1 MSFPPSLL
9 NEEVQSVSGKS
20 NFLTD
25 SNQRHNVHESLMVPV
40 EIQMVIYEQQHVQ
53 ESTRVELRSPA
64 SVAVHLEMHMDPVV
78 PKLLCTF

>member
-1 MSFPPSLL
+1 
-9 NEEVQSVSGKS
+9 
-20 NFLTD
+20 
-25 SNQRHNVHESLMVPV
+25 MVPV